1 MKVKENRYFLIL
13 YVYPARIYYP
23 ICFHIMWA
31 WDYTPSAHGRAKP
44 ITAAQLRRMRE
55 DYARAENLSKE
66 VLEVEKKEQEELKS
80 KMNNLLEDIF

>member
-1 MKVKENRYFLIL
+1 
-13 YVYPARIYYP
+13 
-23 ICFHIMWA
+23 
-31 WDYTPSAHGRAKP
+31 
-44 ITAAQLRRMRE
+44 MRE